1 MIGQTKTKFI
11 VDNSSV
17 QMYSF
22 TLYRRLKYFRM
33 YAQLFTKVYDRFC
46 VKKNEN
52 VTQEK
57 AQERE
62 REREKER
69 EKWNKK

>member
-1 MIGQTKTKFI
+1 
-11 VDNSSV
+11 
-17 QMYSF
+17 
-22 TLYRRLKYFRM
+22 M

-62 REREKER
+62 REKER